1 MESGKTPPIM
11 YHPFMHSFLI
21 KFIAIFFACLT
32 GIGIAGA
39 QEKLNQAS
47 FGTGFI
53 VSKDGHVATAY
64 HNIKDKEQ
72 VLVGPIGPAGSNRYV
87 IAQVVRTDAK
97 KDLALLKTKLTGNA
111 LRISPWNQVPIGLEV
126 YAIGYPQPR
135 IQGISR
141 KITQGIIN
149 GDRTET
155 GDDGY
160 FQFSAET
167 QKGNSGGPLLAPDG
181 SVIGVVRAKLNALSV
196 AEKTKDLPQNVNY
209 AIKSSTLLTFL
220 QESGLNVPVNSLK
233 LHAHLRAYEVYRQ
246 TTGSVVVVIARNKSS
261 AANGIQIAPKP

>member
-1 MESGKTPPIM
+1 M
-11 YHPFMHSFLI
+11 YYWRMQNFHRH
-21 KFIAIFFACLT
+21 FIVALLAWLACC
-32 GIGIAGA
+32 GIASA

-53 VSKDGHVATAY
+53 VSKDGHVVTAY

-72 VLVGPIGPAGSNRYV
+72 VLIGPVGPAGSNRYA
-87 IAQVVRTDAK
+87 IAQVVRTDDK
-97 KDLALLKTKLTGNA
+97 KDLALLQTKLTGNA
-111 LRISPWNQVPIGLEV
+111 LRISPWSEVPIGLEV

-155 GDDGY
+155 GNDGY

-181 SVIGVVRAKLNALSV
+181 SVIGVVCAKLNALTV

-220 QESGLNVPVNSLK
+220 AESGLNVPVNSLN
-233 LHAHLRAYEVYRQ
+233 LRTHLRAYEIYRQ

-261 AANGIQIAPKP
+261 AVGSIQIAPKP

>member
-1 MESGKTPPIM
+1 MRNFRTP
-11 YHPFMHSFLI
+11 
-21 KFIAIFFACLT
+21 FIVTLLACVT
-32 GIGIAGA
+32 ICGIVNA

-53 VSKDGHVATAY
+53 VSKEGHVVTAY

-87 IAQVVRTDAK
+87 VAQVVRTDPR

-111 LRISPWNQVPIGLEV
+111 LRISSWSDVPIGLEV

-155 GDDGY
+155 GNEGY

-167 QKGNSGGPLLAPDG
+167 QKGNSGGPLFAPDG

-220 QESGLNVPVNSLK
+220 RESGLNVLASSLN
-233 LHAHLRAYEVYRQ
+233 LRTHLRAHEVYRQ
-246 TTGSVVVVIARNKSS
+246 TAGSVIVVIARNKSS
-261 AANGIQIAPKP
+261 AGSGIQIAPKP